1 MKAFLLPIVLFIA
14 AAQAQLI
21 LGALA
26 LIEFTIEILEAEAVV
41 ATVEVSVDAA
51 LTGAEAAETAV
62 IEGSITNVGTTVTRV
77 GERAVE
83 LEGEATLSGFG
94 RVATEGPGF
103 AQGTFTYRQGFP
115 LGVGAGRSATANP
128 QISLNFGARTN
139 GIRSGGTT
147 KINFSNPSVSNVRI
161 TNPGGARTSVR
172 IKGQPVTRLLSSS

>member
-1 MKAFLLPIVLFIA
+1 MRFFLPLALFIA

-21 LGALA
+21 LGAIA
-26 LIEFTIEILEAEAVV
+26 LIEFTIEILEAAEVV

-62 IEGSITNVGTTVTRV
+62 VEGTITNVGTTVTRA
-77 GERAVE
+77 GEAAIE
-83 LEGEATLSGFG
+83 LEGDASLSGFG

-103 AQGTFTYRQGFP
+103 AQGTFTYRQQFP
-115 LGVGAGRSATANP
+115 LGVGAGRRATANP

-139 GIRSGGTT
+139 AVRSGGTT
-147 KINFSNPSVSNVRI
+147 KINFSNPSLSNVRL

-172 IKGQPVTRLLSSS
+172 IKGQPVTRLLQSS

>member
-1 MKAFLLPIVLFIA
+1 MKSFFLPLALFIA

-51 LTGAEAAETAV
+51 LTGAEGAETAV

-83 LEGEATLSGFG
+83 LEGDASLSGFG

-103 AQGTFTYRQGFP
+103 AQGTFTYRQPFP
-115 LGVGAGRSATANP
+115 IGVGAGHRAAAKP
-128 QISLNFGARTN
+128 QISFNFGARTN
-139 GIRSGGTT
+139 AIRSGGTT
-147 KINFSNPSVSNVRI
+147 KINFSNPSINNVRL
-161 TNPGGARTSVR
+161 TNPGGLRTSVR
-172 IKGQPVTRLLSSS
+172 VKGQPVTRLLSSS